1 MSDKS
6 YKWRNNPAVIA
17 KYVHDRD
24 VPKGAEVTLK
34 PNEACVV
41 VEDGRISGIATQK
54 HMEVNP
60 EAGVLSKMF
69 GRGNPK
75 RTFLFVFLGPHEL
88 ILRIDG
94 MTSDGRSASGFM
106 VMRVS
111 FSRESA
117 SRLLQLPAKGNM
129 EITAA
134 TLVEILESEVNARL
148 KPVIHQ
154 ITEDQLRNVDATS
167 DLMMEVRTG
176 MRSTFESL
184 GVQLQT
190 SFVNWNTTEAERV
203 LKMRADLSAMAD
215 RNAIMEEQQIME
227 MEKILA
233 ANLRA
238 AELEARSRMSS
249 LAAEERAKSEIDLAA
264 LRAAGDLDLE
274 QWNQTARLYSVR
286 EGLRRDQEMAEADH
300 QVSLAEREAERKRI
314 LQENEHQTEERKQKS
329 AMEMFDQVQARK
341 RERMEMEAGR
351 EQNRIDAASKGSEAI
366 IATLTEIAQSSK
378 DPQVAMEA
386 LRQLSEIR
394 KADVDAAKDAYIED

>member
-154 ITEDQLRNVDATS
+154 ITDDQ
-167 DLMMEVRTG
+167 
-176 MRSTFESL
+176 
-184 GVQLQT
+184 
-190 SFVNWNTTEAERV
+190 
-203 LKMRADLSAMAD
+203 
-215 RNAIMEEQQIME
+215 
-227 MEKILA
+227 
-233 ANLRA
+233 
-238 AELEARSRMSS
+238 
-249 LAAEERAKSEIDLAA
+249 
-264 LRAAGDLDLE
+264 
-274 QWNQTARLYSVR
+274 
-286 EGLRRDQEMAEADH
+286 
-300 QVSLAEREAERKRI
+300 
-314 LQENEHQTEERKQKS
+314 
-329 AMEMFDQVQARK
+329 
-341 RERMEMEAGR
+341 
-351 EQNRIDAASKGSEAI
+351 
-366 IATLTEIAQSSK
+366 
-378 DPQVAMEA
+378 
-386 LRQLSEIR
+386 
-394 KADVDAAKDAYIED
+394 

>member
-274 QWNQTARLYSVR
+274 RWNQTARLYSVR
-286 EGLRRDQEMAEADH
+286 EGLRRDQEMADADH

>member
-1 MSDKS
+1 MSQNT

-17 KYVHDRD
+17 KYVHDRE

-60 EAGVLSKMF
+60 EAGLLSKMF

-88 ILRIDG
+88 ILRLEG

-106 VMRVS
+106 VMRVG
-111 FSRESA
+111 FSREGT

-129 EITAA
+129 EITSA
-134 TLVEILESEVNARL
+134 TLVSILESEVNARL
-148 KPVIHQ
+148 KPIIHQ
-154 ITEDQLRNVDATS
+154 LTEDQLRNVDATS

-176 MRSTFESL
+176 LRSTFESL
-184 GVQLQT
+184 GLQLQT
-190 SFVNWNTTEAERV
+190 SFVNWNTTEAEKV
-203 LKMRADLSAMAD
+203 LKMRADLSALEA
-215 RNAIMEEQQIME
+215 RNAIMEEQEIME
-227 MEKILA
+227 MENILA

-249 LAAEERAKSEIDLAA
+249 LAAEERAKSEVELAA
-264 LRAAGDLDLE
+264 LRAEGDLDLE
-274 QWNQTARLYSVR
+274 RWNQAAKLHSER
-286 EGLRRDQEMAEADH
+286 EDLRRDQEMADADH
-300 QVSLAEREAERKRI
+300 QVGLAEREAERQRI
-314 LQENEHQTEERKQKS
+314 LQETQLETEERRQKS
-329 AMEMFDQVQARK
+329 AMDMFDQVQARK
-341 RERMEMEAGR
+341 KDRMAMQADR
-351 EQNRIDAASKGSEAI
+351 EQNRIDAASQGSEAI

-378 DPQVAMEA
+378 DPEVAMEA

-394 KADVDAAKDAYIED
+394 KADVDAAKDAYIDD